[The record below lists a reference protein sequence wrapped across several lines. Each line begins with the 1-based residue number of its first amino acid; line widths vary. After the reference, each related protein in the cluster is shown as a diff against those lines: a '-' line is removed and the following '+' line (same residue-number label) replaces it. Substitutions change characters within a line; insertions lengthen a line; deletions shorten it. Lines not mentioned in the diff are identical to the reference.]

1 MFYSA
6 MKHSMN
12 FSGYFLN
19 NLSAKVEFF
28 KSASNPT
35 INPASSTPAK
45 LVKAFPYPSLVE
57 YF

>member
-12 FSGYFLN
+12 FSGNFLN
-19 NLSAKVEFF
+19 NFSANVEFF
-28 KSASNPT
+28 KSASNPI
-35 INPASSTPAK
+35 INPFSSTPAK
-45 LVKAFPYPSLVE
+45 VVKAFPYPSLVE